1 MRLLTGK
8 FLTHSK
14 TALPSGSI
22 DRFIKGLLF
31 LACLAHAAVSGAEIR
46 VQAQPLEQLTIKIT
60 RSAPAEVLSLRQ
72 STVASQ
78 LTTTINQLP
87 LKTGDRVAENQL
99 VARLDCTD
107 NQLTLEQAKA
117 ELDILAASRVLAS
130 KQLSRLN
137 QLRKSNNASEEA
149 INQKQAELNSVTARI
164 KSQNIGINIARRQV
178 GKCDIKAPFPGVIT
192 EIHSEVGNFVTPG
205 GKIISLTDTQS
216 IELETHLNHAELEQV
231 MASLSLLFE
240 HENEIYPVTVRTA
253 LTVVNSASQ
262 SRTVRLSFTETR
274 PLAGSI
280 GRLRW
285 SLPGDIL
292 PASLA
297 VERNGQRGLF
307 IVDDSENHKTA
318 RFVPVVET
326 NPGQPV
332 VVDLPKTTLIVTDGR
347 FALTDGAIIVID

>member
-1 MRLLTGK
+1 MSPAAINRFGK
-8 FLTHSK
+8 SL
-14 TALPSGSI
+14 
-22 DRFIKGLLF
+22 LLF
-31 LACLAHAAVSGAEIR
+31 LCLAYATGSSAEIR
-46 VQAQPLEQLTIKIT
+46 VQAQPLEQLTIKII

-87 LKTGDRVAENQL
+87 VQVGNRVDEGQL
-99 VARLDCTD
+99 IARLDCID
-107 NQLTLEQAKA
+107 HQLTLKQAQA
-117 ELDILAASRVLAS
+117 ELDVLAATRELAS

-149 INQKQAELNSVTARI
+149 INQKQAELNSVTASI
-164 KSQNIGINIARRQV
+164 KSRKIGINIARRQV
-178 GKCDIKAPFPGVIT
+178 EKCDIKAPFPGVIT
-192 EIHSEVGNFVTPG
+192 EIHSEVGNFVTKG
-205 GKIISLTDTQS
+205 SKIISLTDTQS
-216 IELETHLNHAELEQV
+216 IELETHLNHAELKQV
-231 MASLSLLFE
+231 MASPSLLFK
-240 HENEIYPVTVRTA
+240 HQNESYPVTVRSA

-262 SRTVRLSFTETR
+262 SRTVRLSFTESR

-318 RFVPVVET
+318 RFVPVTET

-332 VVDLPKTTLIVTDGR
+332 TVDLPETTLIVTEGR
-347 FALTDGAIIVID
+347 FALTDGAVIIVN